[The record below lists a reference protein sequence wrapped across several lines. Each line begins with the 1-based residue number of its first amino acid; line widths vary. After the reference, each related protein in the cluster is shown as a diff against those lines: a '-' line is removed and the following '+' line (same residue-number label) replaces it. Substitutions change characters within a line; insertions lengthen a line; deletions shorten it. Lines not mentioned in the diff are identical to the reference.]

1 MVSLSGDSDESRHY
15 KTYTYTAN
23 KWTSHDD
30 AFVSERRPS
39 LRQAWYMVR
48 YQKGSYVI
56 YVTAAGRRADNTWLN
71 FVRSGSNPAGPR
83 AGSLRQPGLLR

>member
-23 KWTSHDD
+23 KWILYDD

-39 LRQAWYMVR
+39 LRQAWYMVK

-56 YVTAAGRRADNTWLN
+56 LYCAATC
-71 FVRSGSNPAGPR
+71 
-83 AGSLRQPGLLR
+83 